1 MGTES
6 TPSAAQASTTPEIAA
21 VEAAEKNAHSAALK
35 LKVAYAAKSIRKS
48 SICFPDLSCAVNQRG
63 LFPRLSKFRTAP
75 RDFYISETPSGKG
88 AARDLSS

>member
-48 SICFPDLSCAVNQRG
+48 SICLPDLSCAVNQRG
-63 LFPRLSKFRTAP
+63 LFPRPVQVSDGSAGFLYFGNT
-75 RDFYISETPSGKG
+75 FG
-88 AARDLSS
+88 